1 MILHAAADGALAKTR
16 CMVTQSSCRATSA
29 LAFVTHVASRA
40 TRVGTCDQIRAKYAS
55 DPHGPKK
62 SMPATEEIVINVG
75 GVYYYTSR
83 QTLSHASYFSRLI
96 DENEWYAF
104 IDRDPKHFR
113 VVLNWLRGC
122 RSAQS
127 LPRQEECISE
137 LLDEA
142 EFYAMDDLATTLR
155 SRLRHSVVPP
165 PGAAIERLV
174 GALKG
179 R

>member
-1 MILHAAADGALAKTR
+1 
-16 CMVTQSSCRATSA
+16 
-29 LAFVTHVASRA
+29 
-40 TRVGTCDQIRAKYAS
+40 
-55 DPHGPKK
+55 
-62 SMPATEEIVINVG
+62 MPPTEEIVLNVG
-75 GVYYYTSR
+75 GWYYYTSR
-83 QTLSHASYFSRLI
+83 ETLSHSPYFARLI
-96 DENEWYAF
+96 TDEEWYAF
-104 IDRDPKHFR
+104 VDRDPKHFR

-142 EFYAMDDLATTLR
+142 EFYAMDELATTLR

-174 GALKG
+174 SVLKG

>member
-1 MILHAAADGALAKTR
+1 MA
-16 CMVTQSSCRATSA
+16 
-29 LAFVTHVASRA
+29 
-40 TRVGTCDQIRAKYAS
+40 
-55 DPHGPKK
+55 P
-62 SMPATEEIVINVG
+62 TEELVLNVG

-83 QTLSHASYFSRLI
+83 ETLSHSPYFARLLT
-96 DENEWYAF
+96 EPEWYAF
-104 IDRDPKHFR
+104 IDRDAKHFR
-113 VVLNWLRGC
+113 IVLNWLRGC

-142 EFYAMDDLATTLR
+142 EFYAMDELATTLR

-165 PGAAIERLV
+165 PGVAIERLIGV
-174 GALKG
+174 LKG